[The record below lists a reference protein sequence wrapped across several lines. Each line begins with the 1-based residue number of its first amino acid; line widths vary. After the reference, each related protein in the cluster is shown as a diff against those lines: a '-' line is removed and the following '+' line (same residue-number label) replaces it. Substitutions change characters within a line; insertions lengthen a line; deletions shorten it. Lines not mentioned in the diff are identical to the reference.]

1 MITRRQNVRAESRCA
16 EMGEFQLGASAIRR
30 LLLGTIVYV
39 LALVIV
45 MLF

>member
-1 MITRRQNVRAESRCA
+1 MITLDQNTRPQSRCA
-16 EMGEFQLGASAIRR
+16 EAPDLRIAAAAMYR

-39 LALVIV
+39 LALVIL

>member
-1 MITRRQNVRAESRCA
+1 MVTREEYSRPRSRCA
-16 EMGEFQLGASAIRR
+16 EAPDFRIAAAAMRR

-39 LALVIV
+39 LALVIL